1 MHLLKGLREIGLLA
15 APVVLGLCA
24 FLPIRAAAQV
34 PGGSLTG
41 AITSES
47 GAALPGVTV
56 TIRDEATNAVRTAST
71 STEGLYNVPALP
83 PGNFEMT
90 VSAPGF
96 VSQVWSGITIAV
108 GSERMLNVT
117 MRLGN
122 PQTITRSVAPAPL
135 SQNSACCGGNVNA
148 SAVQSTPLN
157 GRDWT
162 QLATLQAGVTGVQT
176 GSSQGGGNTERGFGA
191 AMSISGARPEQN
203 NFRVD
208 GISINDYANG
218 APGSVLGDSLGVD
231 AVEQVSVIGSNYPA
245 EYGRTSGGI
254 INAATRSG
262 TNSFHGSLYE
272 FLRNSA
278 FDARNF
284 FDAAIPPFKRN
295 QFGGSLGGPIQKGR
309 TFFFLDY
316 EGLRQSLG
324 VTTIDTMP
332 SPAARAGN
340 LCSIPSGVTP
350 ACTPTS
356 VPVDPSVARFLSA
369 FFPLPNGPLLGNG
382 DTGIFSF
389 AGQQVTNENY
399 VTSRIDQKLSQ
410 QDSLSGTYM
419 HDTSKTVQPDAFNSV
434 LSNVVSARQF
444 AVLHEAHVF
453 NPRSLNAVRFGFNR
467 AVAADGGVT
476 KVLNPL
482 LEDASF
488 SFIPGQFPGVISFVP
503 GITGMPDALI
513 TQNPGALGGS
523 KSLHWTSFQAGDD
536 VFLTRGGHALKF
548 GAVVERIR
556 DDATNLP
563 PTDGSFRFASLQ
575 DLLTNNPRIF
585 SGLVPGPLLTYG
597 TRQTLAGAYFEDDIE
612 ARHNLTLNL
621 GLRYEMATVP
631 TEVHNQLSNLLNLT
645 DAQPHLGSPYF
656 SNPTLR
662 DFEPRV
668 GLAWT
673 PSPGGKTLLRSGFG
687 IFDVLPLPYEF
698 RDITPNPFPFLR
710 SVLGLVPPGSFPTAA
725 YASLSDVTTDF
736 RANYVQPNPKR
747 SYVMQWNLS
756 LAEQVSPDWVAT
768 IGYVG
773 SRGVHQPYRVDNIN
787 MVLPSLTSAGYLFP
801 LPATSQTL
809 NPNFG
814 RVTAMLWQANSFYD
828 ALQVDLA
835 KRISRGIEF
844 HVAYTW
850 GKSIDTLSATV
861 ADDNYPNGIF
871 NPLFFDQRT
880 TRGLSDFNV
889 GQDLVVSY
897 TWQLPSPKTRSGT
910 LGWALGGW
918 EFNGIYK
925 LTGGQPFTPLIGGDP
940 QGSKLDE
947 TSEPPS
953 LGTGPGCA
961 SLVNPGN
968 PNHYIK
974 TQCVT
979 MPFAPTP
986 AFYAANCNPAYP
998 FPTCANLHGNL
1009 GRNTLI
1015 GPGISKLDFSVFK
1028 NNPVKRISESFNV
1041 QFRAEVFNILNHTN
1055 FSSPTDNL
1063 NVFDQTGQPVDSA
1076 GLITSTQTSSR
1087 QIQFAL
1093 KFIW

>member
-1 MHLLKGLREIGLLA
+1 M
-15 APVVLGLCA
+15 
-24 FLPIRAAAQV
+24 
-34 PGGSLTG
+34 
-41 AITSES
+41 ITSES
-47 GAALPGVTV
+47 GAVIPGA
-56 TIRDEATNAVRTAST
+56 TISVRDEATAAVRSVTT
-71 STEGLYNVPALP
+71 STEGLYKLPALP

-96 VSQVWSGITIAV
+96 MTQLWTAVNIAV
-108 GSERMLNVT
+108 GSERVLNVT
-117 MRLGN
+117 LRPGN
-122 PQTITRSVAPAPL
+122 PQTVVRNVAPAAPL
-135 SQNSACCGGNVNA
+135 SQNSGCCGGNVNA

-176 GSSQGGGNTERGFGA
+176 GSSQGGGNVERGFGA

-231 AVEQVSVIGSNYPA
+231 AVDQVSVLGSNYPA

-262 TNSFHGSLYE
+262 SNSFHGSVYE

-278 FDARNF
+278 LDARNF

-295 QFGGSLGGPIQKGR
+295 QFGGSLGGPIQKER
-309 TFFFLDY
+309 TFFFVDY

-324 VTTIDTMP
+324 ITTIDTVP
-332 SPAARAGN
+332 SPAALAGN
-340 LCSIPSGVTP
+340 LCSIPGGVTP
-350 ACTPTS
+350 ACTPVS
-356 VPVDPSVARFLSA
+356 VPVDPSIASFLNK
-369 FFPLPNGPLLGNG
+369 FFPSLNGPLLGNG

-399 VTSRIDQKLSQ
+399 VTTRIDRKLSQ
-410 QDSLSGTYM
+410 KDTFSGTYM
-419 HDTSKTVQPDAFNSV
+419 HDSSKVIQPDAFNSV
-434 LSNVVSARQF
+434 LTNVVSARQF
-444 AVLHEAHVF
+444 AILHEAHAF
-453 NPRSLNAVRFGFNR
+453 SAKSLNAFRFGFNR

-476 KVLNPL
+476 EVLNPN
-482 LEDASF
+482 LEDSSF
-488 SFIPGQFPGVISFVP
+488 DFIPGELPGSISSVP
-503 GITGMPDALI
+503 GITGMPSTLI
-513 TQNPGALGGS
+513 RQNPGTLAGS
-523 KSLHWTSFQAGDD
+523 KALHWTSFQAGDD
-536 VFLTRGGHALKF
+536 VLLTRGVHALKL
-548 GAVVERIR
+548 GAVVERIQ
-556 DDATNLP
+556 DNAINFASTG
-563 PTDGSFRFASLQ
+563 GSFRFSSLV
-575 DLLTNNPRIF
+575 DLLTNRPRVF
-585 SGLVPGPLLTYG
+585 SGLVPAPLLTYG
-597 TRQTLAGAYFEDDIE
+597 TRQTVAGAYFEDDIE
-612 ARHNLTLNL
+612 AKQNLTLNL

-631 TEVHNQLSNLLNLT
+631 NEVHNQLSNLLNLT
-645 DAQPHLGSPYF
+645 DDQPHLGSPYF
-656 SNPTLR
+656 LNPTLR

-668 GLAWT
+668 GFAWT
-673 PSPGGKTLLRSGFG
+673 PSKGGKTLLRGGFG

-710 SVLGLVPPGSFPTAA
+710 SVLGVAPLVPPGSFPTGA
-725 YASLSDVTTDF
+725 YPIL
-736 RANYVQPNPKR
+736 ANNMTGNRVSYVEQRPKR

-756 LAEQVSPDWVAT
+756 VAEQFSSNWVAT

-787 MVLPSLTSAGYLFP
+787 MVLPSLTFAGYLFP
-801 LPATSQTL
+801 LPTNSETL

-814 RVTAMLWQANSFYD
+814 RVTAMLWQANSFYN
-828 ALQVDLA
+828 ALQADLA
-835 KRISRGIEF
+835 KRISHGIEF

-871 NPLFFDQRT
+871 NPIFFDQRT

-897 TWQLPSPKTRSGT
+897 TWELPSLKARSVVFD
-910 LGWALGGW
+910 WALSGW

-953 LGTGPGCA
+953 LMAGPSCA
-961 SLVNPGN
+961 NLTNPGN

-974 TQCVT
+974 TQCLT
-979 MPFAPTP
+979 MPVAPTP
-986 AFYAANCNPAYP
+986 AFYAADCNPAYP
-998 FPTCANLHGNL
+998 FPICANLHGNL

-1041 QFRAEVFNILNHTN
+1041 QLRAEVFNILNRTN

-1063 NVFDQTGQPVDSA
+1063 NVFDQTGQPVDGA

-1087 QIQFAL
+1087 QIQLAL
-1093 KFIW
+1093 KLIW

>member
-1 MHLLKGLREIGLLA
+1 MLFLFVASALFA
-15 APVVLGLCA
+15 VSA
-24 FLPIRAAAQV
+24 FVPSRAAAQV

-41 AITSES
+41 MITSEA
-47 GAALPGVTV
+47 GAAVPGVTV
-56 TIRDEATNAVRTAST
+56 SVRDDTTGVVRTVT
-71 STEGLYNVPALP
+71 TGTEGLYNLPALP

-90 VSAPGF
+90 VSTPGF
-96 VSQVWSGITIAV
+96 VTQLWTGINIAV
-108 GSERMLNVT
+108 GGERVLNVT
-117 MRLGN
+117 LRTGN
-122 PQTITRSVAPAPL
+122 PQTVVRNIAPAAPL
-135 SQNSACCGGNVNA
+135 SQNSGCCGGNVNA

-176 GSSQGGGNTERGFGA
+176 GSSQGGGNVTRGFGA
-191 AMSISGARPEQN
+191 PMSISGARPEQN

-231 AVEQVSVIGSNYPA
+231 AVDQVSVLGSNYPA
-245 EYGRTSGGI
+245 EYGRTSGGV

-262 TNSFHGSLYE
+262 SNSFHGSVYE
-272 FLRNSA
+272 VLRNSA

-295 QFGGSLGGPIQKGR
+295 QFGGSLGGPIQKER
-309 TFFFLDY
+309 TFFFVDY

-324 VTTIDTMP
+324 VTTIDTVP
-332 SPAARAGN
+332 SPAALAGN
-340 LCSIPSGVTP
+340 LCSIPSGLTP
-350 ACTPTS
+350 VCTPVS
-356 VPVDPSVARFLSA
+356 VPVDASIASFLKKFFPSV
-369 FFPLPNGPLLGNG
+369 NGPLLGHG

-399 VTSRIDQKLSQ
+399 VTTRIDRKLSQ
-410 QDSLSGTYM
+410 KDTISGTYM
-419 HDTSKTVQPDAFNSV
+419 HDNSKTVQPDAFNSV

-444 AVLHEAHVF
+444 AVLHEGHAF
-453 NPRSLNAVRFGFNR
+453 SAESLNALRFGFNR
-467 AVAADGGVT
+467 AVAVDGGIT
-476 KVLNPL
+476 EILNPL
-482 LEDASF
+482 LRDTSF
-488 SFIPGQFPGVISFVP
+488 GFIPGQFPGSIFVP
-503 GITGMPDALI
+503 GITPTPSTLSA
-513 TQNPGALGGS
+513 QNPGFLAGS
-523 KSLHWTSFQAGDD
+523 DALHWTSFQAGDD
-536 VFLTRGGHALKF
+536 VFLTRGVHALKL
-548 GAVVERIR
+548 GAVLERIR
-556 DDATNLP
+556 DDATNFSF
-563 PTDGSFRFASLQ
+563 TNGTFRFSSLA
-575 DLLTNNPRIF
+575 DLLTNRPRVF
-585 SGLVPGPLLTYG
+585 SGQVPGPVLTYG

-612 ARHNLTLNL
+612 VRRNLTLNL

-631 TEVHNQLSNLLNLT
+631 NEVHNQLSNLLNLT

-656 SNPTLR
+656 LNPTLR

-668 GLAWT
+668 GFAWT
-673 PSPGGKTLLRSGFG
+673 PLRNDKTILRGGFG

-710 SVLGLVPPGSFPTAA
+710 SVLGVAPLVSPGSFPTRA
-725 YASLSDVTTDF
+725 YSIL
-736 RANYVQPNPKR
+736 ANNMTGSRISYVEHSPKR

-756 LAEQVSPDWVAT
+756 VAEQFSSNWVAT
-768 IGYVG
+768 VGYVG

-787 MVLPSLTSAGYLFP
+787 MVLPVLTSAGYLYSGARRSIP
-801 LPATSQTL
+801 TL
-809 NPNFG
+809 G
-814 RVTAMLWQANSFYD
+814 ASRQMLWQANSFYD
-828 ALQVDLA
+828 ALQADLA
-835 KRISRGIEF
+835 KRISHGIEF

-861 ADDNYPNGIF
+861 ADDSYPNGIF
-871 NPLFFDQRT
+871 NPIFFDQRT

-897 TWQLPSPKTRSGT
+897 TWELPSLKVRSSVFD
-910 LGWALGGW
+910 WALSGW

-953 LGTGPGCA
+953 LMAGPGCA
-961 SLVNPGN
+961 NLTNPGN
-968 PNHYIK
+968 PNRYIK
-974 TQCVT
+974 TQCLT
-979 MPFAPTP
+979 MPVAPTP
-986 AFYAANCNPAYP
+986 AFYAAGCNPAYP
-998 FPTCANLHGNL
+998 FPICANLHGNL

-1028 NNPVKRISESFNV
+1028 NNPVKRVSESFNV

-1063 NVFDQTGQPVDSA
+1063 NVFDQTGQPVDGA

-1087 QIQFAL
+1087 QIQLAL
-1093 KFIW
+1093 KLIW

>member
-1 MHLLKGLREIGLLA
+1 MVLFA
-15 APVVLGLCA
+15 APALLGICA

-41 AITSES
+41 TITSES
-47 GAALPGVTV
+47 GAAVPGATV
-56 TIRDEATNAVRTAST
+56 SVRDEATGVVRTVT
-71 STEGLYNVPALP
+71 TGTEGLYNLP
-83 PGNFEMT
+83 TLQAGNFEMT
-90 VSAPGF
+90 VSTPGF
-96 VSQVWSGITIAV
+96 VSQVWSGINIAV
-108 GSERMLNVT
+108 GSERVLNVT
-117 MRLGN
+117 LRAGN
-122 PQTITRSVAPAPL
+122 PQTITRSVAPAAPL
-135 SQNSACCGGNVNA
+135 SQNSGCCGGNVNA

-162 QLATLQAGVTGVQT
+162 QLATLQVGVTGVQT
-176 GSSQGGGNTERGFGA
+176 GGAQGGGNVTRGFGA
-191 AMSISGARPEQN
+191 PMSISGARPEQN

-231 AVEQVSVIGSNYPA
+231 AVDQVSVLGSNYPA

-262 TNSFHGSLYE
+262 SNSFHGSVYE

-284 FDAAIPPFKRN
+284 FDGAIPPFKRN
-295 QFGGSLGGPIQKGR
+295 QFGGSLGGPIQKER
-309 TFFFLDY
+309 TFFFVDY

-324 VTTIDTMP
+324 VTTIDTVP
-332 SPAARAGN
+332 TPAAVAGN

-350 ACTPTS
+350 ACTPVS
-356 VPVDPSVARFLSA
+356 VPVDPSIASFLNK
-369 FFPLPNGPLLGNG
+369 FFPSVNGPVLGNG

-399 VTSRIDQKLSQ
+399 VTTRIDRKLSQ
-410 QDSLSGTYM
+410 KDTISGTYM
-419 HDTSKTVQPDAFNSV
+419 HDNSETVQPDAFNSV

-444 AVLHEAHVF
+444 AVLHEGHSFSAE
-453 NPRSLNAVRFGFNR
+453 SLNAFRFGFNR
-467 AVAADGGVT
+467 AVAVDGGIS
-476 KVLNPL
+476 KILNPL
-482 LEDASF
+482 LKDTSF
-488 SFIPGQFPGVISFVP
+488 GFIPSQFPGSIFVP
-503 GITGMPDALI
+503 GITATPSTLSA
-513 TQNPGALGGS
+513 QNPGFLAGS
-523 KSLHWTSFQAGDD
+523 KALHWTSFQAGDD
-536 VFLTRGGHALKF
+536 VFLTRGVHALKL

-556 DDATNLP
+556 DDATNFSL
-563 PTDGSFRFASLQ
+563 TNGTFRFSSLA
-575 DLLTNNPRIF
+575 DLLTNRPRVF
-585 SGLVPGPLLTYG
+585 SGQVPGPILTYG
-597 TRQTLAGAYFEDDIE
+597 TRQTLASAYFEDDIE
-612 ARHNLTLNL
+612 ARQKLTLNL

-631 TEVHNQLSNLLNLT
+631 NEVHNQLSNLLNLT

-656 SNPTLR
+656 LNPTLR

-668 GLAWT
+668 GFAWT
-673 PSPGGKTLLRSGFG
+673 PLRNDKTILRGGFG

-710 SVLGLVPPGSFPTAA
+710 SVLGVAPLVPPGSFPTGA
-725 YASLSDVTTDF
+725 YSIL
-736 RANYVQPNPKR
+736 ANSMTGSRVSYVEHSPKR

-756 LAEQVSPDWVAT
+756 VAEQFSSNWVAT

-787 MVLPSLTSAGYLFP
+787 MVLPVLTSAGYLYS
-801 LPATSQTL
+801 ASQTV

-828 ALQVDLA
+828 ALQADLA
-835 KRISRGIEF
+835 KRISHGIEF

-861 ADDNYPNGIF
+861 ADDSYPNGIF
-871 NPLFFDQRT
+871 NPIFFDQRT

-897 TWQLPSPKTRSGT
+897 TWELPSLKAHSGVFD
-910 LGWALGGW
+910 WALSGW
-918 EFNGIYK
+918 EVSGIYK

-953 LGTGPGCA
+953 LMAGPGCTI
-961 SLVNPGN
+961 LTNLGN

-974 TQCVT
+974 TQCLT
-979 MPFAPTP
+979 MPVAPTP

-1063 NVFDQTGQPVDSA
+1063 NVFDQNGQPVDGA

-1087 QIQFAL
+1087 QIQLAL

>member
-1 MHLLKGLREIGLLA
+1 MLVLFSALASLA
-15 APVVLGLCA
+15 ACT
-24 FLPIRAAAQV
+24 FLPIRMAAQV
-34 PGGSLTG
+34 PEGSLTG
-41 AITSES
+41 TISSES
-47 GAALPGVTV
+47 GAALPGATV
-56 TIRDEATNAVRTAST
+56 SIRDEATGVVRTVT
-71 STEGLYNVPALP
+71 TGTEGLYNLPAVP

-96 VSQVWSGITIAV
+96 VTQLWSGISIAV
-108 GSERMLNVT
+108 GTERLLNVS
-117 MRLGN
+117 MRAGN
-122 PQTITRSVAPAPL
+122 PETIMRNVAPPAPI

-148 SAVQSTPLN
+148 STVQSTPLN

-231 AVEQVSVIGSNYPA
+231 AVDQVSVLGSNYPA

-262 TNSFHGSLYE
+262 INSFHGSVYE

-284 FDAAIPPFKRN
+284 FDVAIPPFKRN
-295 QFGGSLGGPIQKGR
+295 QFGGSLGGPIRKGQ
-309 TFFFLDY
+309 TFFFVDY

-350 ACTPTS
+350 ACTPAS
-356 VPVDPSVARFLSA
+356 VPVDLSVARFLSA

-399 VTSRIDQKLSQ
+399 VTTRIDHKPSQ

-419 HDTSKTVQPDAFNSV
+419 RDSSKVIQPDAFNSV

-444 AVLHEAHVF
+444 AALHEAHAF
-453 NPRSLNAVRFGFNR
+453 SAKSLNVVRFGFNR
-467 AVAADGGVT
+467 AVAADGGIT
-476 KVLNPL
+476 KILNPL
-482 LEDASF
+482 LEDTSYG
-488 SFIPGQFPGVISFVP
+488 FIPGQFPGSISFVP
-503 GITGMPDALI
+503 GITGMPSTLI
-513 TQNPGALGGS
+513 AQNPGTLGGS
-523 KSLHWTSFQAGDD
+523 KALHWTSLQGDD
-536 VFLTRGGHALKF
+536 DFFLSRGVHALKF
-548 GAVVERIR
+548 GAVMERVR
-556 DDATNLP
+556 DNAISFSL
-563 PTDGSFRFASLQ
+563 TDGSFRFSSLA
-575 DLLTNNPRIF
+575 DLLTNRPRVF
-585 SGLVPGPLLTYG
+585 SGLVPGALLTYG
-597 TRQTLAGAYFEDDIE
+597 TRQTIVGAYFEDDIE
-612 ARHNLTLNL
+612 VRQNLTVNL

-631 TEVHNQLSNLLNLT
+631 EEVHNQLSNLLNLS
-645 DAQPHLGSPYF
+645 DVQPHLGSPYF

-668 GLAWT
+668 GFAWT
-673 PSPGGKTLLRSGFG
+673 PSVNSKTILRGGFG

-710 SVLGLVPPGSFPTAA
+710 SVLGLVPSGSFPTGA
-725 YASLSDVTTDF
+725 YASLSNATTAF
-736 RANYVQPNPKR
+736 RANYVQPNPRR

-756 LAEQVSPDWVAT
+756 LAEQFSSNWVAT

-787 MVLPSLTSAGYLFP
+787 MVLPALTSAGYLFP
-801 LPATSQTL
+801 LAATSQTF

-814 RVTAMLWQANSFYD
+814 RITAMLWQANSFYD
-828 ALQVDLA
+828 ALQADLA
-835 KRISRGIEF
+835 KRISHGIEF
-844 HVAYTW
+844 HIAYTW

-861 ADDNYPNGIF
+861 ADDSYPNGIF
-871 NPLFFDQRT
+871 NPIFFDQRT

-897 TWQLPSPKTRSGT
+897 TWELPNPKTRSRPM
-910 LGWALGGW
+910 GWALSGW

-925 LTGGQPFTPLIGGDP
+925 LTGGQPFTALIGGDP

-947 TSEPPS
+947 TSEPPNRIAGSECTS
-953 LGTGPGCA
+953 LT
-961 SLVNPGN
+961 NPGN

-974 TQCVT
+974 TQCLT
-979 MPFAPTP
+979 MPLAPTL
-986 AFYAANCNPAYP
+986 AFYTANCNPALP

-1041 QFRAEVFNILNHTN
+1041 QFRTEVFNILNHTN

-1063 NVFDQTGQPVDSA
+1063 NVFDQNGQPVDSA
-1076 GLITSTQTSSR
+1076 GLITSTQTPSR
-1087 QIQFAL
+1087 QVQFAL

>member
-1 MHLLKGLREIGLLA
+1 MLVLFAALA
-15 APVVLGLCA
+15 SMGACA
-24 FLPIRAAAQV
+24 FFPIRAAAQV
-34 PGGSLTG
+34 PGGSLAGTV
-41 AITSES
+41 TSES
-47 GAALPGVTV
+47 GAGVPGATV
-56 TIRDEATNAVRTAST
+56 SITEETTGAVRAVTT
-71 STEGLYNVPALP
+71 GTDGLYNVPALP
-83 PGNFEMT
+83 QGNFEMT

-96 VSQVWSGITIAV
+96 VTQVWSGITIAA
-108 GSERMLNVT
+108 GTERVLNVT
-117 MRLGN
+117 LQTGN
-122 PQTITRSVAPAPL
+122 PQTVVRNVAPAAPI
-135 SQNSACCGGNVNA
+135 SQGSACCGGNVDA
-148 SAVQSTPLN
+148 SAVRNTPLN

-162 QLATLQAGVTGVQT
+162 QLTTLQAGVTGVQT
-176 GSSQGGGNTERGFGA
+176 GSAQGGGNTERGFGA
-191 AMSISGARPEQN
+191 AMSISGARPDQN

-208 GISINDYANG
+208 GISVNDYANG

-231 AVEQVSVIGSNYPA
+231 AVDQVSVLGSNYPA

-262 TNSFHGSLYE
+262 SNSFHGSVYE

-284 FDAAIPPFKRN
+284 FDAAIPPFRRN

-309 TFFFLDY
+309 TFFFVDY

-324 VTTIDTMP
+324 VTTVDTMP
-332 SPAARAGN
+332 SPAALAGN
-340 LCSIPSGVTP
+340 LCSVPSGVTP
-350 ACTPTS
+350 ACTPAS
-356 VPVDPSVARFLSA
+356 VLVDPKVPRFLSD

-399 VTSRIDQKLSQ
+399 VTTRIDRKLSPK
-410 QDSLSGTYM
+410 DSISGTYM
-419 HDTSKTVQPDAFNSV
+419 HDNSKVVQPDAFNSV
-434 LSNVVSARQF
+434 LSNIVSARQL
-444 AVLHEAHVF
+444 AALHEQHAF
-453 NPRSLNAVRFGFNR
+453 SPKSLNAVRFGFNR

-476 KVLNPL
+476 QVLNPH
-482 LEDASF
+482 LEDAAF
-488 SFIPGQFPGVISFVP
+488 GFIPGQLPGEISSVP
-503 GITGMPDALI
+503 GITGMPSALI
-513 TQNPGALGGS
+513 TQNPGTLGGS
-523 KSLHWTSFQAGDD
+523 KALHWTSFQGGDD
-536 VFLTRGGHALKF
+536 VFLTRGVHALKF
-548 GAVVERIR
+548 GAIVERIR
-556 DDATNLP
+556 DNAINFPSTN
-563 PTDGSFRFASLQ
+563 GSFRFSSLV
-575 DLLTNNPRIF
+575 DLLTNRPRVF
-585 SGLVPGPLLTYG
+585 SGLIPSPLLTYG
-597 TRQTLAGAYFEDDIE
+597 TRQTIAGAYFEDDIE
-612 ARHNLTLNL
+612 ARQNLTLNL

-631 TEVHNQLSNLLNLT
+631 AEVHNQLSNLLNLT

-662 DFEPRV
+662 NFEPRV
-668 GLAWT
+668 GFAWT
-673 PSPGGKTLLRSGFG
+673 PLRNGKTILRGGFG
-687 IFDVLPLPYEF
+687 IFEVLPLPYEF

-710 SVLGLVPPGSFPTAA
+710 SVLGSVPQGSFPTGA
-725 YASLSDVTTDF
+725 YTLLASQTTGF
-736 RANYVQPNPKR
+736 RADYVQPNPKR

-756 LAEQVSPDWVAT
+756 VAEQFSSNWVAT

-787 MVLPSLTSAGYLFP
+787 MVLPSLRSAGYLFP
-801 LPATSQTL
+801 LPAASQTL

-814 RVTAMLWQANSFYD
+814 RLTAMLWQANSFYD
-828 ALQVDLA
+828 ALQADLA
-835 KRISRGIEF
+835 KRISHGIEF

-861 ADDNYPNGIF
+861 ADDNFPNGIF

-889 GQDLVVSY
+889 AQDLVVSY
-897 TWQLPSPKTRSGT
+897 TWELPSPKARSGA
-910 LGWALGGW
+910 LAWALSGWQLGGV
-918 EFNGIYK
+918 YK

-947 TSEPPS
+947 TSEPVS
-953 LGTGPGCA
+953 LIAGPGCA
-961 SLVNPGN
+961 NLTNAGN

-974 TQCVT
+974 TQCLT
-979 MPFAPTP
+979 MPLAPTP
-986 AFYAANCNPAYP
+986 AFYSANCNPAFAY
-998 FPTCANLHGNL
+998 PTCANLQGNL

-1041 QFRAEVFNILNHTN
+1041 QFRAEVFNVLNHTN

-1063 NVFDQTGQPVDSA
+1063 NVFDQNGQPVDSA

-1087 QIQFAL
+1087 QIQLAL
-1093 KFIW
+1093 KLIW